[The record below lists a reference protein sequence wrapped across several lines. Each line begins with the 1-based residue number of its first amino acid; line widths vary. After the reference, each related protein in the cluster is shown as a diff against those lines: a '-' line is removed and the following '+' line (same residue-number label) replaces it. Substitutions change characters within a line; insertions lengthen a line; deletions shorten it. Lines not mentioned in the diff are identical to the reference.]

1 MHEPARWAR
10 SAFLV
15 MVGRGSGRQEKE
27 KDASW
32 RNPVS
37 VMPGKLPK
45 NIAQDKKSG
54 KSAYDDVSDKK
65 KKSDSDPTY
74 SENMKLSIKI
84 MERARV
90 RIEVY
95 GRGLYR
101 RLEISPMHAE
111 AW

>member
-1 MHEPARWAR
+1 MHLGA
-10 SAFLV
+10 
-15 MVGRGSGRQEKE
+15 
-27 KDASW
+27 
-32 RNPVS
+32 